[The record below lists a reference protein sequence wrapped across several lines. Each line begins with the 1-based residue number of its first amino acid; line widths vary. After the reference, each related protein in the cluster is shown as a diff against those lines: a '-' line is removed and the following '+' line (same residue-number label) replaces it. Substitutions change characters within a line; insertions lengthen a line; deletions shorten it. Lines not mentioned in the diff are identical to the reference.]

1 MLRKMV
7 WAVLGLCGEQV
18 VSINSIVREGLIEKI
33 RAKTRG
39 R

>member
-7 WAVLGLCGEQV
+7 WAVLELCGEQV
-18 VSINSIVREGLIEKI
+18 VIINSIVREGLIEKI
-33 RAKTRG
+33 GAKTRG